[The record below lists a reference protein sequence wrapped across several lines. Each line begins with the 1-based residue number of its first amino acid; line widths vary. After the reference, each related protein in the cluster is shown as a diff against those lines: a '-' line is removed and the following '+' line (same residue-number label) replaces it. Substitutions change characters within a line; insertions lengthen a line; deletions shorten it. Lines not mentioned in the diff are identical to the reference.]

1 MSNQRHANL
10 ILVTVGDAHGRD
22 EQSLLWT
29 LGRDWHR
36 ISTRLYPPS
45 PGTTALSWI
54 AAERVA
60 IGNLPTAA
68 TLARIDDEG
77 VTHIVNCRSMV
88 QTLVSQD
95 LTAERSLLGR
105 SRVVHARLRDHGWS
119 QPPRLW
125 SPGALFAARALE
137 EDPQARVL
145 VHCHAGRR
153 RSVMVTYAV
162 LRLRGRSSQEAVD
175 LIAAHRREARF
186 VPAYIDSVER
196 WLTSRA
202 AQ

>member
-1 MSNQRHANL
+1 
-10 ILVTVGDAHGRD
+10 VGDAPARD
-22 EQSLLWT
+22 RPSLLWT

-36 ISTRLYPPS
+36 ISTRLYRPS
-45 PGTTALSWI
+45 PGTSALSWI

-77 VTHIVNCRSMV
+77 VTHIVNCRSIV

-95 LTAERSLLGR
+95 LAAERLLLGR
-105 SRVVHARLRDHGWS
+105 TRVVHAPLRDHGWS

-125 SPGALFAARALE
+125 SPAALFAARALE
-137 EDPQARVL
+137 EDPRARIL

-153 RSVMVTYAV
+153 RSVMLTYAV
-162 LRLRGRSSQEAVD
+162 LRLRGRSSHEAID

-186 VPAYIDSVER
+186 VPAYIASVER
-196 WLTSRA
+196 WLAVR
-202 AQ
+202 

>member
-1 MSNQRHANL
+1 MCPVSGVDL
-10 ILVTVGDAHGRD
+10 ILELVEDAQRRD

-29 LGRDWHR
+29 FGRDWHR
-36 ISTRLYPPS
+36 ISTRLYRPS

-68 TLARIDDEG
+68 TLARIDGEG

-95 LTAERSLLGR
+95 LAAERRLLGR
-105 SRVVHARLRDHGWS
+105 SRVIHAPLRDHGWS

-125 SPGALFAARALE
+125 SPAALFAARALE
-137 EDPQARVL
+137 DDPGARVL

-162 LRLRGRSSQEAVD
+162 LRLRGRSAPEAVD

-196 WLTSRA
+196 WLA
-202 AQ
+202 ARPTK